1 MWWWAKKLYSSF
13 ASSLYVMWRN
23 LWFINESFWVQA
35 KKNYITLF
43 QDYFIWFCLNIFNML
58 SLFEYTRLLTTY
70 IKMQPSPNGKSN
82 NEPDAILTFIK
93 WYFYPKYGKMDTAI
107 SFKNLCVQK
116 FEVWKMHFNFF
127 LKNIRYASILVIIQ
141 MPIIFQRMFKID
153 HISLLSDSKFQTLQ
167 NF

>member
-13 ASSLYVMWRN
+13 ASSLYLMWRN

-43 QDYFIWFCLNIFNML
+43 QDEQGTIHPGFAWIFSICYYYLNT
-58 SLFEYTRLLTTY
+58 YTRLLTTY

-107 SFKNLCVQK
+107 SFKNLCVHK

-127 LKNIRYASILVIIQ
+127 LRI
-141 MPIIFQRMFKID
+141 
-153 HISLLSDSKFQTLQ
+153 
-167 NF
+167 